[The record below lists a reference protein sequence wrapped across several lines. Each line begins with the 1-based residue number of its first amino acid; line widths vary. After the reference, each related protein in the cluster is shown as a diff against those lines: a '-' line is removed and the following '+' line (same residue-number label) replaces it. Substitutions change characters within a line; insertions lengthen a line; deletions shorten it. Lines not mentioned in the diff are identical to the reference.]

1 MVLTVILVIVGI
13 IIVAA
18 VFQARAKHKDSNGPM
33 NNN

>member
-1 MVLTVILVIVGI
+1 MVLTVVLIIAGV

-18 VFQARAKHKDSNGPM
+18 IFQARAKHKDSNGPM